1 MTTLLWYAPAALGE
15 IGGCFCFW
23 AWLKL
28 GRSPLWTIPGA
39 VALILFAMAPTR
51 IESPFA
57 GRAYAAY
64 GGIYI
69 LSSLGWLWCVEKV
82 SPYRWDLLGSA
93 LCLLGAAVIVLMP
106 RHS

>member
-1 MTTLLWYAPAALGE
+1 MTTLFWYALAAIGE

-39 VALILFAMAPTR
+39 VALILFAMALTR

-82 SPYRWDLLGSA
+82 PPDRWDLLGSA

-106 RHS
+106 RA